1 VRVIKPIAVGRY
13 SNSLRFPISPPTL
26 SVVLSPTILRFMDG
40 LLYVMI
46 LVLLLVPV
54 LASLTGSVRVLN
66 P

>member
-1 VRVIKPIAVGRY
+1 
-13 SNSLRFPISPPTL
+13 
-26 SVVLSPTILRFMDG
+26 MDG